1 MYLISNQN
9 QIKKNSQ
16 NQLQVKSLKLK
27 ENFFI
32 FIILFALI
40 QMLRFNR
47 FLQMIFHFNVR
58 VVLALFF
65 LIANS
70 FKDKYI
76 MPIKIHF
83 ALKRLILKL
92 HTLVQLKR
100 SLHFLYKY
108 VVFLVKNIQLF
119 LLQVVNLPIIWCDRW
134 DNRSM

>member
-9 QIKKNSQ
+9 QIKKTSQ

-47 FLQMIFHFNVR
+47 FLQMIFHFNVQ

-92 HTLVQLKR
+92 HTLVQLKC

-108 VVFLVKNIQLF
+108 VVFLVKSIQLF
-119 LLQVVNLPIIWCDRW
+119 LLQVVNLPIIWCDHW

>member
-9 QIKKNSQ
+9 QIKKTSQ

-47 FLQMIFHFNVR
+47 FLQMIFHFNVQ

-92 HTLVQLKR
+92 HTLVQLKC